1 MKFKHLLLASLGVCA
16 FASCSDNNAPKEIEY
31 KDFDAQLS
39 ISAVPMNEITK
50 ASTVEPGDDEIG
62 TVNEQYVHTL
72 TAYVFNSVDDS
83 YAGMGA
89 ATAKDGESVDR
100 VEDILIKVK
109 AEKAG
114 DISES
119 TFKVVLLANVKPDKT
134 PSTLSDLAYFSG
146 IDNYSFD
153 GVKRGE
159 QYLPMA
165 STVINIGKLVA
176 GTDYDNW
183 IENSGTKYTTKE
195 NKLLQSN
202 GSTIGTEE
210 REEYKVSD
218 NERIPLTRYVA
229 RIQLESLA
237 SQFTK
242 SNEEAEFKLEKVY
255 LANVSNASK
264 YTGENFEYIIP
275 GGTEGTYDDKS
286 AFMRGEFDF
295 TPVDGYLASSGKL
308 SSLTKDYSENS
319 IVISNAKGITF
330 KDATVDKQGQNN
342 SPEMAQFY
350 AFEFDGHEISEGNTI
365 NTSLIIEGTWSN
377 AGFSAKRYFR
387 IPIKHDTDV
396 ASIKRNYIYK
406 LNATLTGEGTDNPDK
421 SMLNALLN
429 FTISVENWKIIKQ
442 IEDDVN
448 S

>member
-50 ASTVEPGDDEIG
+50 ASTVESGDDEIG
-62 TVNEQYVHTL
+62 TVNEQFVHTL
-72 TAYVFNSVDDS
+72 TAYVFNSADDS
-83 YAGMGA
+83 YAGMGT

-146 IDNYSFD
+146 IDYYSFD
-153 GVKRGE
+153 GVKKGE

-202 GSTIGTEE
+202 GSTIGAEE
-210 REEYKVSD
+210 GEEYKVSD

-237 SQFTK
+237 SQFIK
-242 SNEEAEFKLEKVY
+242 GNEEAEFKLEKVY
-255 LANVSNASK
+255 LANVSNASR
-264 YTGENFEYIIP
+264 YTGESFEYIIP
-275 GGTEGTYDDKS
+275 GGTEGAYDES
-286 AFMRGEFDF
+286 AFMRGDFDF
-295 TPVDGYLASSGKL
+295 TPVDHYLASSSKL
-308 SSLTKDYSENS
+308 PSLTKNYSQNP
-319 IVISNAKGITF
+319 IVISNAGGKITF
-330 KDATVDKQGQNN
+330 KDATMNKLDQDNL
-342 SPEMAQFY
+342 PEMAQFY
-350 AFEFDGHEISEGNTI
+350 AFEFDGYEISEGNTI

-396 ASIKRNYIYK
+396 ASIKRNYVYK